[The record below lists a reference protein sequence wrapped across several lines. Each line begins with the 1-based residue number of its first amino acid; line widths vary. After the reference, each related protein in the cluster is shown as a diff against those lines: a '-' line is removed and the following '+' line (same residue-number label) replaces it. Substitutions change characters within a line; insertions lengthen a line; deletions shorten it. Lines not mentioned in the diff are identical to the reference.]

1 MASSI
6 DTLEIVDNNKVED
19 EYINTDIKLSLY
31 EAIQK
36 LDADTR
42 EVIYL
47 KMTGELTFKQIGKIL
62 GKSENWAKVKF
73 FRGKQKLVKEDI
85 I

>member
-19 EYINTDIKLSLY
+19 EYINTDIKLRLY
-31 EAIQK
+31 QAIQK

-42 EVIYL
+42 
-47 KMTGELTFKQIGKIL
+47 
-62 GKSENWAKVKF
+62 
-73 FRGKQKLVKEDI
+73 
-85 I
+85 

>member
-1 MASSI
+1 
-6 DTLEIVDNNKVED
+6 
-19 EYINTDIKLSLY
+19 
-31 EAIQK
+31 
-36 LDADTR
+36 
-42 EVIYL
+42 
-47 KMTGELTFKQIGKIL
+47 MTGELTFKQIGKIL